1 MGQAKVASQVM
12 QIESVGAG
20 ALALMG
26 LDATSATALLP
37 VAEHH
42 TLWWLPLFFLVPS
55 LVACVGALAT
65 NEVTLGLSIDAFYEL
80 ASENDALSAH
90 VVLLNSLV
98 NASESNVRVLSPMRR
113 LLSIAALLFFS
124 GAVSFGIA
132 LST

>member
-1 MGQAKVASQVM
+1 
-12 QIESVGAG
+12 
-20 ALALMG
+20 MG

-42 TLWWLPLFFLVPS
+42 TLWWLPLVFLVPS
-55 LVACVGALAT
+55 VVACVGALAT

-98 NASESNVRVLSPMRR
+98 KASESNVRVLSPMRR
-113 LLSIAALLFFS
+113 LLSTAALLFFM
-124 GAVSFGIA
+124 GAGSFGIA